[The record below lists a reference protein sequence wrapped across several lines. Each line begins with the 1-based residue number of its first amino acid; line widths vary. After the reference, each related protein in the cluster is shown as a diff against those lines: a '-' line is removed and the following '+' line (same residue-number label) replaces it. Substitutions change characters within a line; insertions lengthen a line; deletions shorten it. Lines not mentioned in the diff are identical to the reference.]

1 MIIKDL
7 VSILIPTYNRPVLFE
22 ETLRSALAQTYPQV
36 EILVNDNSTNEDTAL
51 LMKKYEGDP
60 RVHYFRN
67 REAKCKADNFRP
79 FEQQARGEY
88 LQWCMDDDILLPDK
102 LSIMVQVLRDNDEVT
117 LVSSQRAFIDE
128 KGQQILAGC
137 QTVLSRDVPWCCYKG
152 REAGRFMLANCS
164 NFIGEPSAVLFRRQD
179 LVNHYWEAE
188 CHGYKTISDVAMWL
202 ELLEKGD
209 LVLFREPLSCY
220 RRHGSQEGQQPEVIL
235 LSRLEWL
242 QLAGEY
248 YQRGIFLDAEGYK
261 QTKEQ
266 LWQDYLQLGRNSYV
280 QQAKNY
286 QQYVEIMELMHENKG
301 LFGMKKDKWYAEMEK
316 LRDLVDARQYEAA
329 DKLRHE
335 LSQAIYGVAGL
346 TSAEKGDF
354 VRELAEIAAVLVIE
368 SGINDN
374 MDKAIADIK
383 QYDDN
388 PYCAFLLARLY
399 WHDNKHL
406 LAMTTLE
413 EKFQISWLEDTVQ
426 IGALAFGNKAV
437 PAVQGLIL
445 NLLGQCCKF
454 FCLHQRACA
463 CYLQAVDTYDAVSTK
478 RENYSNYLFNSHYV
492 FLSKEEY
499 LLRHL
504 GYDSL
509 FQSVSRLHH
518 NRKQIQRR
526 FRSRKKIRIG
536 YLSPDL
542 RYHVVLLFIWA
553 MLTKYN
559 RDDFEVYCFS
569 MSPVEDEYSE
579 YLRQNTDC
587 WCNIHHLTSQQAA
600 KIIRQQEIDILV
612 ELAGHSKNNG
622 LSILA
627 HKPAPVQVCGIGYF
641 ATTGLK
647 AVDYFLTDRHLV
659 HEDTA
664 KYFVENLLVL
674 PHSHFCYVP
683 MKDMPEPR
691 QAPCRKNGYVTF
703 GSFNNASKLNDVV
716 LETWAA
722 ILRQVPASRLLLKA
736 DLFDDADGRALIT
749 AKLAALGIGEERF
762 ELRGFSFNYLP
773 EYYDMDIALDTFPYP
788 GGGTT
793 CDALYMGVPVIT
805 LGDGSHGGDFGISLL
820 QNIGLDIACAFS
832 VAEYIEKAKLLA
844 GDFELLDA
852 LHMGLRN
859 MMENSPLMDQA
870 AYMRELEDGYRE
882 IWQAYLG

>member
-7 VSILIPTYNRPVLFE
+7 VSILIPTYNRPILFE

-36 EILVNDNSTNEDTAL
+36 EILVNDNSTNEDTAM
-51 LMKKYEGDP
+51 LMKKYEADP

-67 REAKCKADNFRP
+67 RTSRCKADNFRP
-79 FEQQARGEY
+79 FERKARGEY

-102 LSIMVQVLRDNDEVT
+102 LAVMVQVLRDNPEVT
-117 LVSSQRAFIDE
+117 LVSSQREFIDAE
-128 KGQQILAGC
+128 GRQEGHLPVMAEE
-137 QTVLSRDVPWCCYKG
+137 VPWRCYTG
-152 REAGRFMLANCS
+152 RDAGRFMLANCS

-179 LVNHYWEAE
+179 LAHHYWEAD
-188 CHGYKTISDVAMWL
+188 CRGYKTISDVAMWL

-220 RRHGSQEGQQPEVIL
+220 RRHGAQEGQQPEVIL

-242 QLAGEY
+242 RLAGEY
-248 YQRGIFLDAEGYK
+248 YQRGIFLDAEGYS
-261 QTKEQ
+261 QAKEQ

-286 QQYVEIMELMHENKG
+286 QQYVEIMELMHENKS
-301 LFGMKKDKWYAEMEK
+301 LCSMKKDKWYAEMEK

-329 DKLRHE
+329 DKLRRE
-335 LSQAIYGVAGL
+335 LNQAVYGVAGL

-368 SGINDN
+368 SGFNDN
-374 MDKAIADIK
+374 MEKSIADMK
-383 QYDDN
+383 QYEDN

-399 WHDNKHL
+399 WRDNRHL

-413 EKFQISWLEDTVQ
+413 ESFQISWLEDTVQ
-426 IGALAFGNKAV
+426 IGALAFWNKAV

-454 FCLHQRACA
+454 FGLHQRACA
-463 CYLQAVDTYDAVSTK
+463 CYLQAVDTYEAVSTK

-492 FLSKEEY
+492 FLPKEEY

-509 FQSVSRLHH
+509 FQPVSRLHH
-518 NRKQIQRR
+518 NRKQIKRR

-553 MLTKYN
+553 MLTKYC

-600 KIIRQQEIDILV
+600 KVIRQQDIDILV
-612 ELAGHSKNNG
+612 ELAGHSRNNG
-622 LSILA
+622 LPILA
-627 HKPAPVQVCGIGYF
+627 YKPAPVQVCGIGYF

-852 LHMGLRN
+852 LHLGLRN

>member
-22 ETLRSALAQTYPQV
+22 QTLLSALAQTYPHV

-51 LMKKYEGDP
+51 LMKKYEGNP

-128 KGQQILAGC
+128 KGQQIQAGC
-137 QTVLSRDVPWCCYKG
+137 QTVLSGDVPWCCYKG

-188 CHGYKTISDVAMWL
+188 CRGYKTISDVAMWL

-220 RRHGSQEGQQPEVIL
+220 RRHGAQEGQQPEVIL

-280 QQAKNY
+280 QQARNY
-286 QQYVEIMELMHENKG
+286 QQYVEIMELMHENKSF
-301 LFGMKKDKWYAEMEK
+301 LGMKKDKWYAEMEK

-335 LSQAIYGVAGL
+335 LNQAIYGVAGL

-368 SGINDN
+368 SGFNDN
-374 MDKAIADIK
+374 MEKSIADMK
-383 QYDDN
+383 QYEDN

-413 EKFQISWLEDTVQ
+413 ESFQISWLEDTVQ
-426 IGALAFGNKAV
+426 IGALAFWNKAV

-454 FCLHQRACA
+454 FGLPQRACA
-463 CYLQAVDTYDAVSTK
+463 CYLQAVDTYEAVSTK

-509 FQSVSRLHH
+509 FQPVSRLHH
-518 NRKQIQRR
+518 NRKQIKRR

-553 MLTKYN
+553 MLTKYS

-600 KIIRQQEIDILV
+600 KVIRQQEIDILV

-622 LSILA
+622 MEILA
-627 HKPAPVQVCGIGYF
+627 YKPAPVQVCGIGYF

-647 AVDYFLTDRHLV
+647 TVDYFLTDSHLV

-722 ILRQVPASRLLLKA
+722 ILQQVPESKLLLKA
-736 DLFDDADGRALIT
+736 DLFDDADGRALLT
-749 AKLAALGIGEERF
+749 AKLTALGISEERF

-820 QNIGLDIACAFS
+820 QNIGLDIACVFS

-852 LHMGLRN
+852 LHLGLRN

>member
-1 MIIKDL
+1 MIVKDL
-7 VSILIPTYNRPVLFE
+7 VSILIPTYNRPALFE
-22 ETLRSALAQTYPQV
+22 QTLLSALAQTYPHV

-51 LMKKYEGDP
+51 LMQKYEGDS

-67 REAKCKADNFRP
+67 RAAKCKADNFRP
-79 FEQQARGEY
+79 FEHRARGEY

-102 LSIMVQVLRDNDEVT
+102 LSVMVQVLRDNPEVT

-128 KGQQILAGC
+128 KGHS
-137 QTVLSRDVPWCCYKG
+137 LSHERCLVIDDDALWRCYTG

-179 LVNHYWEAE
+179 LIHHYWAAD
-188 CHGYKTISDVAMWL
+188 CRGYKTISDVAMWL

-220 RRHGSQEGQQPEVIL
+220 RRHGAQEGQQPEVIL

-248 YQRGIFLDAEGYK
+248 YQRGIFLDARGYS

-266 LWQDYLQLGRNSYV
+266 LWQDYRQLSSNSYV

-286 QQYVEIMELMHENKG
+286 QQYVETMELMHRTKG
-301 LFGMKKDKWYAEMEK
+301 LCSMNKEKWYAEMER

-329 DKLRHE
+329 DKLRRE
-335 LSQAIYGVAGL
+335 LNQAIYGVAGL
-346 TSAEKGDF
+346 TSLEKRDF

-368 SGINDN
+368 SGIDDN
-374 MDKAIADIK
+374 MENAIADIK

-399 WHDNKHL
+399 WRDNKHL

-413 EKFQISWLEDTVQ
+413 KGFQISWLEDTAQ
-426 IGALAFGNKAV
+426 IGALAFWNKAV

-454 FCLHQRACA
+454 FGLHQRACA
-463 CYLQAVDTYDAVSTK
+463 CYLQAVDTDDAVSTK
-478 RENYSNYLFNSHYV
+478 IENYSNYLFNSHYV
-492 FLSKEEY
+492 FLAKEEY

-504 GYDSL
+504 GYNSL
-509 FQSVSRLHH
+509 AQPVACLHH
-518 NRKQIQRR
+518 NRKQIKRR

-553 MLTKYN
+553 MLTKYS

-569 MSPVEDEYSE
+569 KSPVEDEYSE
-579 YLRQNTDC
+579 YLRQNTDG
-587 WCNIHHLTSQQAA
+587 WCNIHHLAPQQAA
-600 KIIRQQEIDILV
+600 KLIRQQEIDILV

-622 LSILA
+622 LPILA
-627 HKPAPVQVCGIGYF
+627 YKPAPVQVCGIGYF
-641 ATTGLK
+641 ATTGLQT
-647 AVDYFLTDRHLV
+647 VDYFLTDSHLV

-683 MKDMPEPR
+683 MRTMPEPR
-691 QAPCRKNGYVTF
+691 QAPCRKKGYVTF

-722 ILRQVPASRLLLKA
+722 ILQQVPESKLLLKA
-736 DLFDDADGRALIT
+736 DFFDDADGRALLT
-749 AKLAALGIGEERF
+749 AKLTALGISEERF
-762 ELRGFSFNYLP
+762 ELRGFSFDYLP

-852 LHMGLRN
+852 LHLGLRK

-870 AYMRELEDGYRE
+870 AYMRELEEGYRE

>member
-22 ETLRSALAQTYPQV
+22 QTLLSALAQTYSHV

-51 LMKKYEGDP
+51 LMKKYEGNP

-137 QTVLSRDVPWCCYKG
+137 QTVLSGDVPWCCYKG

-179 LVNHYWEAE
+179 LVNHYWEAD
-188 CHGYKTISDVAMWL
+188 CRGYKTISDVAMWL

-280 QQAKNY
+280 QQARNY
-286 QQYVEIMELMHENKG
+286 QQYVEIMELMHENKS
-301 LFGMKKDKWYAEMEK
+301 LCSMKKDKWYSEMEK

-335 LSQAIYGVAGL
+335 LNQAIYGVAGL

-426 IGALAFGNKAV
+426 IGALAFWNKAV

-454 FCLHQRACA
+454 LGLHQRACA

-749 AKLAALGIGEERF
+749 AKLAALGIEEERF

-793 CDALYMGVPVIT
+793 CDALYMGVPVVT

-852 LHMGLRN
+852 LHLGLRK
-859 MMENSPLMDQA
+859 MMEDSPLMDQA
-870 AYMRELEDGYRE
+870 AYMRDLEVGYKE